1 MKFIVDSMLGKLA
14 RWLRLA
20 GQDVI
25 YANDFPPTAE
35 SQDESLLLR
44 AKEDYRILLTRD
56 LELHRQAISRRL
68 KSIYLEDDDVV
79 NQLVEV
85 SNHCEEDVRIDLTD
99 SRCPVCNGELNQVG
113 KEEVSGRV
121 PENLLEEHEDFWI
134 CMDCGKIYWPGT
146 HWETIAKIAEEYE
159 EKLG

>member
-1 MKFIVDSMLGKLA
+1 
-14 RWLRLA
+14 
-20 GQDVI
+20 
-25 YANDFPPTAE
+25 
-35 SQDESLLLR
+35 
-44 AKEDYRILLTRD
+44 
-56 LELHRQAISRRL
+56 
-68 KSIYLEDDDVV
+68 
-79 NQLVEV
+79 
-85 SNHCEEDVRIDLTD
+85 
-99 SRCPVCNGELNQVG
+99 PVCNGELNQVG